1 MIKHAG
7 SCLEIGRGQFEHL
20 LLFRSNIYVFQCFL
34 VDTLYRQPYMPNV
47 PNPIY
52 QTPYIPKMYGCAGV
66 ITVRRRREALFGKII

>member
-1 MIKHAG
+1 
-7 SCLEIGRGQFEHL
+7 
-20 LLFRSNIYVFQCFL
+20 
-34 VDTLYRQPYMPNV
+34 MPNV